1 MKSLFKI
8 ITKRGGTLAGS
19 LDWRDW
25 LLGVFLAR
33 VYEWPLRTR
42 VYVGPFRL
50 MVWGYRYE
58 KVNIS

>member
-25 LLGVFLAR
+25 LLGVSLA
-33 VYEWPLRTR
+33 R

-58 KVNIS
+58 KVDTS